1 MSKPMNDEK
10 ISMPDIETAD
20 NHNTAV
26 DGKLDIPAD
35 ADKAAGFLLT
45 AEGYGELTPE
55 AEKSLKRRIDWFM
68 IPMVSTLSPIVQ
80 CKF

>member
-10 ISMPDIETAD
+10 IAMPDIETAD

-26 DGKLDIPAD
+26 DGKLDIPAG

-68 IPMVSTLSPIVQ
+68 VPMVSTLSPIVQ